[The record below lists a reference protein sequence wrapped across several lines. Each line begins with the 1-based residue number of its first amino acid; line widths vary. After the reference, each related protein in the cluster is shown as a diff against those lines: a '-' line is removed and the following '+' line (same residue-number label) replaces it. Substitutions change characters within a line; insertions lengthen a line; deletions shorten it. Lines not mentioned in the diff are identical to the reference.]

1 MKKLIIPMALV
12 IALLLT
18 GCGLSEQIAA
28 VREEYIDPAI
38 ERADSGDL
46 SVQDD
51 GTDALRAG
59 PT

>member
-28 VREEYIDPAI
+28 VMEEYIDPAI
-38 ERADSGDL
+38 
-46 SVQDD
+46 
-51 GTDALRAG
+51 
-59 PT
+59 